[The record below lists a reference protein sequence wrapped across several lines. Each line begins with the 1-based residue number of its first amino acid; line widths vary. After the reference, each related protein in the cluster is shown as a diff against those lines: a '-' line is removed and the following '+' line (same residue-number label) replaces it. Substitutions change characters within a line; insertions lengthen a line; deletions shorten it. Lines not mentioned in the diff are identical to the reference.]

1 MRDTLRGATPAE
13 YYAQHGGLEITEAY
27 ERPPGLEWDETHYRG
42 DAYGTY
48 GYACDVVEVVLDP
61 DTCQARP
68 VAVTSVHEVG
78 TIINPTLARGQI
90 EGGTAQGLGMAL
102 LEEVVMANGRMA
114 NAQLTNYIIPTS
126 EDTPDMDIVTL
137 TRPYRHGPF
146 GAKGLGEM
154 PIDGPAAAVVNA
166 IRNAGV
172 DVRAI
177 PATPE
182 RIMEAACA
190 SR

>member
-1 MRDTLRGATPAE
+1 M
-13 YYAQHGGLEITEAY
+13 
-27 ERPPGLEWDETHYRG
+27 
-42 DAYGTY
+42 
-48 GYACDVVEVVLDP
+48 DP
-61 DTCQARP
+61 DTWEARP
-68 VAVTSVHEVG
+68 VAVTSVHEIG
-78 TIINPTLARGQI
+78 RAINPTLVRGQI

-102 LEEVVMANGRMA
+102 LEEVVMENGRMA

-126 EDTPDMDIVTL
+126 SDSPSMDVVVL
-137 TRPYRHGPF
+137 ERPYSEGPF
-146 GAKGLGEM
+146 GAKGVGEM

-166 IRNAGV
+166 IRHVGY

-182 RIMEAACA
+182 RIQEATCV